1 MLSIKREPRNGGST
15 RSPQAQSAVPSRRH
29 PAQGLPHSF
38 PASDTLLLLSSPRPS
53 PAHRADDG
61 VPAIHGQTYDDGLS
75 QLFCPTRL
83 SRSSKVTLTSL
94 VRTRPPSDP

>member
-1 MLSIKREPRNGGST
+1 MLSIKRAPRNRGST

-75 QLFCPTRL
+75 QPFL
-83 SRSSKVTLTSL
+83 SYQTVAVLQGHADLTGLHAS
-94 VRTRPPSDP
+94 PE